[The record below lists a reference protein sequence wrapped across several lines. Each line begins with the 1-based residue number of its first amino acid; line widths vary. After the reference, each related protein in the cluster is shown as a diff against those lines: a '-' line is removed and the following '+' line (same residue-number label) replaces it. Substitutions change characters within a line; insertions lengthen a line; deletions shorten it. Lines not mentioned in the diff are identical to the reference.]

1 MSARHRSQLT
11 IIAAGLAASILTAC
25 HGGGGETPEAA
36 AATREAALARREVRL
51 VTPEVREERPSIQL
65 VGEVRAFDSVAV
77 SPEVAGKVDAVR
89 VEVGDRVRSGQ
100 PLAEID
106 RVTYKIY
113 LDQAEA
119 QLQAAQADLELAAK
133 ELERKRDLVSDNTI
147 AQATFDQAKAAHDL
161 AKAQVASAEA
171 SRSLAQ
177 RNWERSVVRAPA
189 AGAITHRSVV
199 AGQWADVGQ
208 PLFELAVGEKI
219 KVAARVPAS
228 WAAQLSGL
236 DGFDFTIAASASA
249 RRATLYSVDPVVNE
263 SSRSF
268 EVVGVADNSDGALRP
283 GLFADVTLQAPRSQR
298 SLWLPVSAV
307 ATSDMSQVMVVED
320 GAIALRRVQVGRR
333 AEATIEIVDGVA
345 EGEAV
350 VADVAG
356 LHRGAPVTI
365 VGQTPAASS

>member
-11 IIAAGLAASILTAC
+11 IIAAGLLASTLSAC
-25 HGGGGETPEAA
+25 HPGGGDSPEAVA
-36 AATREAALARREVRL
+36 AVREAALAPREVRL
-51 VTPEVREERPSIQL
+51 ITPELRDERPSIQL

-106 RVTYKIY
+106 RATFKIY

-119 QLQAAQADLELAAK
+119 QLQAAQADLELTAK

-161 AKAQVASAEA
+161 AKAHVASAEA
-171 SRSLAQ
+171 ARSLAQ

-189 AGAITHRSVV
+189 SGSITHRSAV
-199 AGQWADVGQ
+199 AGQWTDVGQ
-208 PLFELAVGEKI
+208 RLFELAIGEKV
-219 KVAARVPAS
+219 KVAARVPAA

-236 DGFDFTIAASASA
+236 EGFDFTVVADAAA
-249 RRATLYSVDPVVNE
+249 RHAALYSIDPVVNE

-268 EVVGVADNSDGALRP
+268 EVVGLAGNPEGDLRP
-283 GLFADVTLQAPRSQR
+283 GMFADVTLQAPRSQR

-307 ATSDMSQVMVVED
+307 ATSDMSQVMVVEN
-320 GAIALRRVQVGRR
+320 GAITLLRVQVGRR
-333 AEATIEIVDGVA
+333 ADGSIEIVDGLE
-345 EGEAV
+345 EGQAV
-350 VADVAG
+350 VAEVAG
-356 LHRGAPVTI
+356 LHRGVPVTI
-365 VGQTPAASS
+365 VGQTSAASS

>member
-1 MSARHRSQLT
+1 MSARHRSQIT
-11 IIAAGLAASILTAC
+11 IIAAGLAVSILTAC
-25 HGGGGETPEAA
+25 HPGGSESPEAVA
-36 AATREAALARREVRL
+36 AVREAALAPREVRL
-51 VTPEVREERPSIQL
+51 ITPELRDERPSIQL

-106 RVTYKIY
+106 RATYKIY

-147 AQATFDQAKAAHDL
+147 AQATFDQAKAANDL

-171 SRSLAQ
+171 ARSLAQ

-189 AGAITHRSVV
+189 SGAITHRSAV
-199 AGQWADVGQ
+199 AGQWTDVGQ
-208 PLFELAVGEKI
+208 RLFELALGEKV
-219 KVAARVPAS
+219 KVAARVPS
-228 WAAQLSGL
+228 EWAAQLSGL
-236 DGFDFTIAASASA
+236 EGFDFAVAASGAA
-249 RRATLYSVDPVVNE
+249 RHATLYSIDPVVNE

-268 EVVGVADNSDGALRP
+268 EVVGVAGNAEGDLRP
-283 GLFADVTLQAPRSQR
+283 GMFADVTLQAPRSQR

-307 ATSDMSQVMVVED
+307 ATSDMSQVMLVEA
-320 GAIALRRVQVGRR
+320 GAIELRRVQVGRR
-333 AEATIEIVDGVA
+333 AEGSVEIVDGVA
-345 EGEAV
+345 EGDAV
-350 VADVAG
+350 VAEVAG
-356 LHRGAPVTI
+356 LHRGVPVKVVDGAGTS
-365 VGQTPAASS
+365 P